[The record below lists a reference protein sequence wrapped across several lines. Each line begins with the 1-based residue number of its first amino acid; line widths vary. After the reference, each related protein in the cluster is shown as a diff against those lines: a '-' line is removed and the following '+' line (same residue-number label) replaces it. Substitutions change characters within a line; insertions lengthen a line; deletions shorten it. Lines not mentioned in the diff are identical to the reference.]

1 MCVETDIIGALVVA
15 SWSLRSCG
23 RLMSAGVSER
33 LSPEGAVEI
42 RLRVR
47 AGAFLPV
54 RYLAINYAA
63 AQGGGPELL
72 KTKLSL
78 YGMALPISKVLMV
91 K

>member
-1 MCVETDIIGALVVA
+1 
-15 SWSLRSCG
+15 
-23 RLMSAGVSER
+23 MSAGVSEW
-33 LSPEGAVEI
+33 LLLEGAGEI
-42 RLRVR
+42 RLRAR

-54 RYLAINYAA
+54 RYLSGYPVVAINYAA

-78 YGMALPISKVLMV
+78 YGMALLISKVLMV